1 MEKLLIA
8 YFKVDDVRNRFNL
21 RFYSLSDFK
30 YPLLKIKHIFT
41 LIQIF
46 MYILCLQL

>member
-30 YPLLKIKHIFT
+30 CLLLKIKSKIIFQAS
-41 LIQIF
+41 I
-46 MYILCLQL
+46 YIY